1 MNNMAEKIIIRVDRN
16 LKNDFTKLAR
26 MEGKT
31 TSDKVRELMADFVAE
46 NDFSKIIDN
55 LWSRISEKI
64 EKKGFSK
71 KDIDKAIEE
80 ARKK

>member
-1 MNNMAEKIIIRVDRN
+1 MDEKIIIRVDKN

-46 NDFSKIIDN
+46 NDFSKIIDD

-64 EKKGFSK
+64 ENKGFSE

-80 ARKK
+80 VRKK

>member
-1 MNNMAEKIIIRVDRN
+1 MNEKIIIRIDKN
-16 LKNDFTKLAR
+16 LKNDFTKLVR

-46 NDFSKIIDN
+46 NDFSKIIDD

-64 EKKGFSK
+64 ENKGFLE
-71 KDIDKAIEE
+71 KDINKAIKE

>member
-1 MNNMAEKIIIRVDRN
+1 MNEKIIIRVDKN
-16 LKNDFTKLAR
+16 LKNDFTKLVR

-46 NDFSKIIDN
+46 NDFSKIIDD

-64 EKKGFSK
+64 ENKGFLE
-71 KDIDKAIEE
+71 KDINKAIKE